1 MVPQTSSVQ
10 DTKDRLKR
18 GTVEAARRKPHCPD
32 RPDGPVIFADDR
44 PEGDKCRFDVG
55 SCKDNLAISA

>member
-44 PEGDKCRFDVG
+44 PEGDKC
-55 SCKDNLAISA
+55 